1 MFVFFKYYDVK
12 MLINIIINENRDFF
26 FFLVFLSGE

>member
-12 MLINIIINENRDFF
+12 MLINIIVNENRD

>member
-12 MLINIIINENRDFF
+12 MLINIIINENRVF